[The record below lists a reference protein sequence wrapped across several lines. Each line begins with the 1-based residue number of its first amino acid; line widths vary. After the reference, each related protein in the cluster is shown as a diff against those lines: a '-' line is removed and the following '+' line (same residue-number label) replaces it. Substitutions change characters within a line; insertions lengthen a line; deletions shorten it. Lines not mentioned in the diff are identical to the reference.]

1 MLFQA
6 YTALLGNFPPE
17 CSGLFGEEIRADIGL
32 WLAIDGNGFPSFL
45 LAMQPADLRSD
56 IALRFVGVQFSR
68 ECSITLSNGQ
78 NSTGTFTIIRL
89 EENDADLVRVFLRLL
104 EEAFC
109 GDDVPRTNRAIA
121 ERILELADLFRQIE
135 NSSKDMIGLWGELL
149 IISQAQSSEA
159 AARCWCLH
167 KNSKYDF
174 VCDAFVLEVKTTL
187 KASRK
192 HSFALEQLRP
202 STDLAVFIASIQ
214 LTVAHGGKAVFELV
228 DGILDRL
235 DDAELRK
242 AFLSLCLIK
251 GGVDLYKSTI
261 KLQPLS
267 RTAGIAYF
275 ASEDIPVPEV
285 SVGAPIS
292 NVRFDVSLD
301 ALPELTGDDRTRLMN
316 LSIQP
321 SHG

>member
-6 YTALLGNFPPE
+6 YTALLGNFPSE
-17 CSGLFGEEIRADIGL
+17 CSGLFGEEIRTDISL
-32 WLAIDGNGFPSFL
+32 WLAVDEQAFPSFL
-45 LAMQPADLRSD
+45 LAMQPADMRRD
-56 IALRFVGVQFSR
+56 IELRFVGVQFSR

-78 NSTGTFTIIRL
+78 SSTGTFTIIKL
-89 EENDADLVRVFLRLL
+89 EENDPDLVRVFLRLL

-109 GDDVPRTNRAIA
+109 GEDVPRTNRAVA

-135 NSSKDMIGLWGELL
+135 NSSKDLIGLWGELL
-149 IISQAQSSEA
+149 IIAEAHSPEA

-187 KASRK
+187 KASRE

-202 STDLAVFIASIQ
+202 FGALAVFVASIR
-214 LTVAHGGKAVFELV
+214 LTEAHGGRAVSELV
-228 DGILDRL
+228 DDILDRL
-235 DDAELRK
+235 GDPDLRK
-242 AFLSLCLIK
+242 AFLGLCMIK
-251 GGVDLYKSTI
+251 GGADLYKSSM

-275 ASEDIPVPEV
+275 AADDIPVPEL

-292 NVRFDVSLD
+292 NVRFDVCLD
-301 ALPELTGDDRTRLMN
+301 AVSELDGDDRTRLMN
-316 LSIQP
+316 LPIQP
-321 SHG
+321 SDG

>member
-6 YTALLGNFPPE
+6 YTALLGNFPSE

-32 WLAIDGNGFPSFL
+32 WLAVDENAFPSFL

-56 IALRFVGVQFSR
+56 IELRFVGVQFSR

-89 EENDADLVRVFLRLL
+89 EENDPDLVRVFLRLL

-109 GDDVPRTNRAIA
+109 GDDVPRTNRAVA

-135 NSSKDMIGLWGELL
+135 NSSKDLIGLWGELL
-149 IISQAQSSEA
+149 IIAQAQSSEA

-187 KASRK
+187 KASRE

-202 STDLAVFIASIQ
+202 SGDLAVFVASIQ
-214 LTVAHGGKAVFELV
+214 LTEAHGGRAVFELV
-228 DGILDRL
+228 DEILDRL
-235 DDAELRK
+235 GDADLRK
-242 AFLSLCLIK
+242 AFLGLCMIK
-251 GGVDLYKSTI
+251 GGADLYKSSI

-275 ASEDIPVPEV
+275 AAEDIPVPEL
-285 SVGAPIS
+285 SIGAPIS
-292 NVRFDVSLD
+292 NVRFDVCLD
-301 ALPELTGDDRTRLMN
+301 AVSELAGDDRTQLMN

-321 SHG
+321 SDG